1 MKIHINMDC
10 ETYAMCVT
18 LHPIKITRQKNRMRR
33 TSAMIVACLAFATL
47 TAQANN
53 VTTMDCNE
61 SKASS
66 TVNEASNN
74 VETGKFNLTD
84 TSRVY
89 DLDEVVIVSQ
99 PKEVMRL
106 RRQPLSSSVFTGH
119 DMATLGVRDLTD
131 LAGYVPSFSV
141 PAYGSRLTSSMYIR
155 GIGSRINNPAVG
167 IYTDGIPL
175 VSKNSFNFHTY
186 QLARVDVLR
195 GPQGTLY
202 GMNTEGGLVRMYSK
216 NPMDYQGTD
225 LHFSLGTH
233 LYRNIEAAH
242 YQKLSDNIAFSIAGF
257 YNGQNGFFKNIT
269 TGERADLCNEAGG
282 KARFVLNMSRRLT
295 ADFTA
300 DYQYMRQNAF
310 PYGLLNLTDNS
321 VAAPA
326 GNRMNEYT
334 RNMLNMGLSLR
345 YAADAF
351 TLNSTTSYQYLSD
364 RMMMDQDYLPQDYMH
379 LNQRQLMNA
388 VTEELTLK
396 SNTKGAWQWTAG
408 LYGSYQW
415 LKTEAP
421 VSFDGDFTDRISQG
435 VQASMYNA
443 ILATMMGR
451 GMTEEAAKAV
461 IERAGG
467 VTLTTDMSVPALFH
481 TPQLNIGAFHESNV
495 SLTDRLTLTLGLRYD
510 YNRTK
515 INYNSSAAM
524 TMTANVMG
532 KEATYILSS
541 ILNNGKHDD
550 YNQLLPKVGLTWQFN
565 DNGSNIYATVC
576 KGYRAGGY
584 NIQMFSDILQTEL
597 NANSSQAMKGS
608 YEVPHTAEDYERVTK
623 TISYKPEESWNY
635 EFGAHLNLFGGMM
648 HADISAYY
656 MQLRNQ
662 QLSVMAEGYGFG
674 RMMVNAGRSRSCGV
688 EASLRGSA
696 FDDNFTWTV
705 SYGLTHATFKDYK
718 EEAEDGTAIDYRDN
732 KVPFIPM
739 HTLGARADYR
749 IPLSHTSA
757 TYFIIGADL
766 TARGKTYWDE
776 ANIYSQPFYALLGAH
791 ADLNVSRFGFSV
803 WCRNITDTRYNTF
816 AFSSEAS
823 GEANYFAQRGNPI
836 QAGFDIKMHF

>member
-1 MKIHINMDC
+1 
-10 ETYAMCVT
+10 
-18 LHPIKITRQKNRMRR
+18 
-33 TSAMIVACLAFATL
+33 MIVACLTFVTS
-47 TAQANN
+47 TAQANSAM
-53 VTTMDCNE
+53 TMYYNE
-61 SKASS
+61 NKVSS
-66 TVNEASNN
+66 TVNEAKDNAE
-74 VETGKFNLTD
+74 VGKFNLTD
-84 TSRVY
+84 TSRVH
-89 DLDEVVIVSQ
+89 DLDEVVVVSQ
-99 PKEVMRL
+99 PKEVLRL
-106 RRQPLSSSVFTGH
+106 RQQPLSSSVFTGH
-119 DMATLGVRDLTD
+119 DMTMLGVRDLTD
-131 LAGYVPSFSV
+131 LVGYVPSFSV

-167 IYTDGIPL
+167 IYIDGIPL

-216 NPMDYQGTD
+216 SPMDYQGTD
-225 LHFSLGTH
+225 VHLGIGTH

-242 YQKLSDNIAFSIAGF
+242 YQKLGGNVAFSIAGF
-257 YNGQNGFFKNIT
+257 YNGGNGFFKNT
-269 TGERADLCNEAGG
+269 TTDERADSYNEAGG
-282 KARFVLNMSRRLT
+282 KARFMFNFTDKLT

-300 DYQYMRQNAF
+300 DYQYIRQNAF
-310 PYGLLNLTDNS
+310 PYGLLDLTDNS
-321 VAAPA
+321 VSAPA
-326 GNRMNEYT
+326 GNRVNKYT
-334 RNMLNMGLSLR
+334 RNMFNTGLSLR

-351 TLNSTTSYQYLSD
+351 TLNSATSYQYLSD
-364 RMMMDQDYLPQDYMH
+364 RMTMDQDYLPQDYMH

-396 SNTKGAWQWTAG
+396 SNTKGAWQWTVG

-421 VSFDGDFTDRISQG
+421 VSFDNDFTSRISRG
-435 VQASMYNA
+435 IQASMYNA
-443 ILATMMGR
+443 ILGAMMGR
-451 GMTEEAAKAV
+451 GMTEEVAKAV

-467 VTLTTDMSVPALFH
+467 VSMNTDMSVPALFH
-481 TPQLNIGAFHESNV
+481 TPQLNLGVFHESNV

-510 YNRTK
+510 YNRTQ
-515 INYNSSAAM
+515 IDYNSSAAM
-524 TMTANVMG
+524 TLTANVMG

-541 ILNNGKHDD
+541 ILNNGKRDN
-550 YNQLLPKVGLTWQFN
+550 YNQLLPKVGVTWQFS
-565 DNGSNIYATVC
+565 DNGSNVYATVC

-597 NANSSQAMKGS
+597 NANSNQAMSGS
-608 YEVPHTAEDYERVTK
+608 YEVPHTAEDYERVAK

-635 EFGAHLNLFGGMM
+635 EFGAHLNLFGGIM

-674 RMMVNAGRSRSCGV
+674 RMMVNAGRSRSCGI
-688 EASLRGSA
+688 EASLRGNA
-696 FDDNFTWTV
+696 FDDNFTWAV
-705 SYGLTHATFKDYK
+705 SYGLTHSTFKDYK
-718 EEAEDGTAIDYRDN
+718 EEAKDGTTIDYRDN

-739 HTLGARADYR
+739 HTLGLRADYR
-749 IPLSHTSA
+749 ISLSRTSA
-757 TYFIIGADL
+757 TYLIIGADL
-766 TARGKTYWDE
+766 TAHGKTYWDE
-776 ANIYSQPFYALLGAH
+776 ANTYSQPFYALLGAH

-803 WCRNITDTRYNTF
+803 WCRNITNTRYNTF

-823 GEANYFAQRGNPI
+823 GETNYFAQRGNPI